1 MSAATGV
8 KVSPSPAR
16 DKGAGRA
23 LAGNSGGRRRGHA
36 FRSKSVGRSSAAA
49 HSAMAAEVAEEV
61 GGEPSSPKVT
71 CIGQVRVQH
80 KNSPP
85 VPPPREKRPAAPWR
99 RCFRNGASL
108 LGFFAAWKKPTWLAG
123 IKGGKEDEK
132 RPKWSPVDVS
142 LFPAAE
148 EEEEDEEEG
157 SVPEARRP
165 LVLTRSASEPGRRR
179 RRRRS
184 TT

>member
-1 MSAATGV
+1 MSAAVTGVV
-8 KVSPSPAR
+8 KVSPSP
-16 DKGAGRA
+16 GRGKV
-23 LAGNSGGRRRGHA
+23 GNGGRRRHGHA
-36 FRSKSVGRSSAAA
+36 FRSNSVGRSSAAA
-49 HSAMAAEVAEEV
+49 QSAMAAEVAEEA

-80 KNSPP
+80 KN
-85 VPPPREKRPAAPWR
+85 PPREKRPAAPWR
-99 RCFRNGASL
+99 RRFRNGAAL
-108 LGFFAAWKKPTWLAG
+108 LGFFAAWKKPTWLGG
-123 IKGGKEDEK
+123 IQGSKEGEK

-148 EEEEDEEEG
+148 SAAAEEEELDEEDEDEDEEG

-179 RRRRS
+179 RRS